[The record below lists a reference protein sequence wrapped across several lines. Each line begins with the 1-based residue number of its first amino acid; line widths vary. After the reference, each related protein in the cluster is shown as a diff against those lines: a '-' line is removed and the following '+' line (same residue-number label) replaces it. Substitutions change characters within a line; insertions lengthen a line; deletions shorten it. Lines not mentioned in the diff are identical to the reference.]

1 MPFDKFKSKKN
12 TLIGVLVLA
21 AGTVF
26 LTFGTPEG
34 GCGGEF
40 ELEMDQNQNS
50 ASLSTSVDAKETIT
64 ASEPGRRGVTEKD
77 KNKNKVMTCGNDNV
91 VPSAEEE
98 EARANLLEQVRRD
111 KTLLNKLRSFER
123 KKNSLGRKPGNSP
136 DSVGERKPRMRP
148 KIRPLNYSTM
158 PHEMGH
164 VLNVKHVYGGSDL
177 VNGYEGTGYD
187 AIDPETGEP
196 VCADKVDD
204 LCDTQPQE
212 TNQIDYRYVD
222 MISSAKELEKT
233 GKPRCVYHGPQGS
246 YDPSTQELIIGSA
259 STATDNAGDYYG
271 TRDLPGACFNNFVDY
286 SVEVTEYSETTYC
299 FYGGAFAS
307 NSVYD
312 GAGFRTEADCLSAL
326 DTDGESFC
334 DVCVENDFCNSGEGG
349 LICHVGNPPNDFPRA
364 FCRNAV
370 GMSDVVEGGTTC
382 DGYNWGTTGDAPALG
397 TSAIYSSSLTFPCGE
412 CGPAPDWGCHNEP
425 TLSQWT
431 HSVTCS
437 RLPGTYQPDEPGSG
451 YSYAEGSALLNQSGI
466 ACPLDQFQHLPD
478 YGNFMTAWG
487 GVPCGNRGCEECD
500 PGEGF
505 TIGQQQIAAAS
516 LESWFPGESIPI
528 KFFYNSLYS

>member
-1 MPFDKFKSKKN
+1 MPFDKSKKN
-12 TLIGVLVLA
+12 TLVGILVLA

-40 ELEMDQNQNS
+40 DLEMDQNQNS

-64 ASEPGRRGVTEKD
+64 AFKPGSTEALGKH

-123 KKNSLGRKPGNSP
+123 KKNSLGQKPGNSP
-136 DSVGERKPRMRP
+136 GSVGERKPRMRP

-164 VLNVKHVYGGSDL
+164 VLDLDHVYGGDL

-204 LCDTQPQE
+204 LCDTEPQGYNSISYRYLDSHSSPQE
-212 TNQIDYRYVD
+212 LAL
-222 MISSAKELEKT
+222 S
-233 GKPRCVYHGPQGS
+233 GKPRCVYHGGGA
-246 YDPSTQELIIGSA
+246 YDPETEELVFGGDATRDSA
-259 STATDNAGDYYG
+259 GHYYG
-271 TRDLPGACFNNFVDY
+271 TRDLPNVCFNNFVDY

-364 FCRNAV
+364 FVR
-370 GMSDVVEGGTTC
+370 MSSE
-382 DGYNWGTTGDAPALG
+382 
-397 TSAIYSSSLTFPCGE
+397 
-412 CGPAPDWGCHNEP
+412 
-425 TLSQWT
+425 
-431 HSVTCS
+431 
-437 RLPGTYQPDEPGSG
+437 
-451 YSYAEGSALLNQSGI
+451 
-466 ACPLDQFQHLPD
+466 
-478 YGNFMTAWG
+478 
-487 GVPCGNRGCEECD
+487 
-500 PGEGF
+500 
-505 TIGQQQIAAAS
+505 
-516 LESWFPGESIPI
+516 
-528 KFFYNSLYS
+528 